1 MDGRASVSMDERCI
15 VTERG
20 WTEMELRWTAVATEY
35 IVDGWM
41 EGEDGWTGAGKREWP
56 VDDRCIVGGTR
67 SQAQAWQLRM
77 GFRLA
82 CTLAHDAFPFHACL
96 LVFH

>member
-1 MDGRASVSMDERCI
+1 MDGRGDWVHR
-15 VTERG
+15 
-20 WTEMELRWTAVATEY
+20 
-35 IVDGWM
+35 GWM
-41 EGEDGWTGAGKREWP
+41 EGGDGWTGAGKRGWP
-56 VDDRCIVGGTR
+56 VDERCIVGETR

-82 CTLAHDAFPFHACL
+82 CTLAHDAFPFHDCL